1 MQNNFSFN
9 SPEKVTTN
17 NTTLISDDKFI
28 SLINNLSELI
38 KDYYYTSKN
47 NINEIFDI
55 IKEKE
60 ENNIKK
66 LFTQIDKQKKN
77 LNIFVE
83 KAKDIFKKMRIHKN
97 SKSSGLTNSINS
109 NIKNMNN
116 LNNVIKIYDDYNSVN
131 KKKNKNIIELKITSK
146 FRTEDDSN
154 KIINNTY
161 NAFNTNI
168 YNKTEKKYSNIN
180 SNLENIKNLIQKLS
194 SYENI
199 ISKVSLKYKDN
210 FKQLQND
217 INYLLDKCIYD
228 KGRNSLKNNSSF
240 YNEINN
246 ISNNGYDM
254 NNYSFNYNINKGLY
268 ADIPKK
274 NLFNEFN
281 NKKEYNDNNNN
292 YIIISEL
299 RAKNDLYKNKIKDLE
314 FQVEDLKSKNL
325 KVYILGTGKYV
336 INQYPLKGSK
346 VLENSKVFLVTNMND
361 YKMEDLTNWSL
372 SEVNTYANLLNINLI
387 TEGYGYVKT
396 QSIDP
401 NTLVNSDMTL
411 TVKLEK

>member
-1 MQNNFSFN
+1 MMQNNFSFN

-254 NNYSFNYNINKGLY
+254 NNYSFNFNNINPEL
-268 ADIPKK
+268 PKK
-274 NLFNEFN
+274 NLLDDFN
-281 NKKEYNDNNNN
+281 
-292 YIIISEL
+292 I
-299 RAKNDLYKNKIKDLE
+299 KNDYNPYDMKISDLKMKNNLYKEKIKDLE
-314 FQVEDLKSKNL
+314 FQVEDLNST
-325 KVYILGTGKYV
+325 IET
-336 INQYPLKGSK
+336 
-346 VLENSKVFLVTNMND
+346 LENTLSDLGMNIAEAVTIFLKQVVMTDSIPFIIRKPKLNAETI
-361 YKMEDLTNWSL
+361 KAMEDAEKGIGL
-372 SEVNTYANLLNINLI
+372 SKAYTDVEEMLKDLKEEDV
-387 TEGYGYVKT
+387 E
-396 QSIDP
+396 
-401 NTLVNSDMTL
+401 
-411 TVKLEK
+411 